1 MIILKQLS
9 ILGGV
14 LVSMDYALS
23 RKTQLDTREL
33 LLLDSEVKNYGKNM
47 VVAYILWYFL
57 GMFGGHRF
65 YMGRTGS
72 AVAQLVLSIT
82 LVGMIVTMVWW
93 IVDAFLVHSWVK
105 DHNAELENR
114 VIDRIF
120 SDRGRSAEFPI

>member
-120 SDRGRSAEFPI
+120 SDRGRSPEFPI

>member
-1 MIILKQLS
+1 
-9 ILGGV
+9 
-14 LVSMDYALS
+14 MDYALS

-72 AVAQLVLSIT
+72 AVAQLILSIT
-82 LVGMIVTMVWW
+82 VIGMIVTSIWW
-93 IVDAFLVHSWVK
+93 IVDAFLVHAWVK
-105 DHNAELENR
+105 DHNAQLENR

-120 SDRGRSAEFPI
+120 ADRGRSPEFPI